1 MSISNELSSDLAAAL
16 LAKDTG
22 KDAKETVELVEI
34 VAKVHSTLRQ
44 LTAEE
49 RKERRRFSDSAPAIS

>member
-1 MSISNELSSDLAAAL
+1 MSISHELSSDLAEAL
-16 LAKDTG
+16 LLEDKG
-22 KDAKETVELVEI
+22 KDAADRVALVEI

-49 RKERRRFSDSAPAIS
+49 RKERRRFSDSAAAAS